1 LFNRGLVSEYM
12 KTLSTKT
19 NFLGIK
25 KKYSTYE
32 DSKIVIYSAPL
43 ENTVSY
49 GAGTKNGPK
58 EILKASHYV
67 EFYDEE
73 MKRELCFDE
82 GIATLPISN
91 FDKLKSIYAIDKI
104 EKDVS
109 SLISDD
115 KFVVML
121 GGEHTVTLGSVL
133 AHHKKYDNLS
143 ILQFDAH
150 SDLRDSYEG
159 SKYSHASVMSRVYEF
174 NKNIVQ
180 VGIRA
185 QCKDEGEL
193 IKKDEIKT
201 FFARDI
207 RKSESQQ
214 KWQNEVVKNLSKNV
228 YITFDIDGLDPTI
241 VPATGTPEPGGL
253 FWDETLDLLK
263 LVGNRKNIVGF
274 DLVELAPSKY
284 HIASNYIAAKLVYK
298 ILNYAF
304 EK

>member
-1 LFNRGLVSEYM
+1 M
-12 KTLSTKT
+12 KTLSSKT

-25 KKYSTYE
+25 KEFSTYE
-32 DSKIVIYSAPL
+32 NSKIAIYSAPL

-49 GAGTKNGPK
+49 GSGTKNGPK

-73 MKRELCFDE
+73 MKKELCFE
-82 GIATLPISN
+82 KGIATLPIKY
-91 FDKLKSIYAIDKI
+91 FDKLKSKGAINRI

-109 SLISDD
+109 NLIADE

-133 AHHKKYDNLS
+133 AHHKKYDDLS

-159 SKYSHASVMSRVYEF
+159 CKYSHASVMRRVFEL

-185 QCKDEGEL
+185 QCKEESDF
-193 IKKDEIKT
+193 IKSNNIKT
-201 FFARDI
+201 FYARDI
-207 RKSESQQ
+207 RIEKSNVKLQNKIIES
-214 KWQNEVVKNLSKNV
+214 LTDNV
-228 YITFDIDGLDPTI
+228 YITFDIDGFDPSL

-253 FWDETLDLLK
+253 FWDETMDLLK
-263 LVGNRKNIVGF
+263 LVGMKKNIVGF
-274 DLVELAPSKY
+274 DVVELAPTKY
-284 HIASNYIAAKLVYK
+284 HTSSNFIAAKLVYK
-298 ILNYAF
+298 ILNYSF
-304 EK
+304 

>member
-1 LFNRGLVSEYM
+1 M
-12 KTLSTKT
+12 KTLSIKS
-19 NFLGIK
+19 NFLAIEK
-25 KKYSTYE
+25 EYSSY
-32 DSKIVIYSAPL
+32 DNSKIVIYSAPM

-49 GAGTKNGPK
+49 GSGTKNGPK

-73 MKRELCFDE
+73 MDNELCFE
-82 GIATLPISN
+82 KGIATLPIHK
-91 FDKLKSIYAIDKI
+91 FDKLKSKNAVNKI
-104 EKDVS
+104 EKDIS
-109 SLISDD
+109 KLISDD
-115 KFVVML
+115 KFVVMF

-133 AHHKKYDNLS
+133 AHHKKYEDLS

-150 SDLRDSYEG
+150 SDLRESYEG

-185 QCKDEGEL
+185 QCKDEGDL
-193 IKKDEIKT
+193 IKKDKIKT
-201 FFARDI
+201 FYARDI
-207 RKSESQQ
+207 RQAQSQNN
-214 KWQNEVVKNLSKNV
+214 WQNEVVNSLSKNV

-253 FWDETLDLLK
+253 FWDETLNLIK
-263 LVGNRKNIVGF
+263 MVAKEKNIVGF

-284 HIASNYIAAKLVYK
+284 HVSSNFIAAKLVYK
-298 ILNYAF
+298 MLNYAF
-304 EK
+304 QEKDLK